1 VNTAIFP
8 HTYCYKDEKDTSLG
22 ETSMAGKFCSSFSDI
37 ITFQLSPIF
46 QSLLIFVGGLPLMC
60 VKCYTTLFVLLFH
73 NRPWR

>member
-37 ITFQLSPIF
+37 NHFPIIADF
-46 QSLLIFVGGLPLMC
+46 SIPSDFCWWSSINV
-60 VKCYTTLFVLLFH
+60 
-73 NRPWR
+73 R